1 MKEKP
6 GTLGHLM
13 HTRNLPLEEAFRYT
27 LEDPSDA
34 KLPASLKS
42 GFRQSWAV
50 QEYEIK
56 DGVLCNTNRPVRT
69 RSFFTVHA
77 KELPERLAKIHEGN
91 EKDLLRFAK
100 RYGQLGHDLLVRN
113 ENWRYGDPLP
123 WIWAHVKSVRTCMSL
138 IEKIKTD
145 DLEGLQDFFA
155 ANKTLPIAL
164 RGQIKPL
171 AWGSITSNFRN
182 VALWI
187 VQSIINPNIAGIHR
201 VIGIEETNGPCR
213 SFFMHSA
220 LIEMVYWHLADAIDG
235 GTVKRCS
242 SKGCGAHFI
251 ATDQRQRFCPSDNPK
266 TESPCSIRERVRRF
280 RKAKKK
286 QLPRRKG

>member
-1 MKEKP
+1 MKNQP

-13 HTRNLPLEEAFRYT
+13 HTRGMSLEEAFSYA

-34 KLPASLKS
+34 KLPASSKS
-42 GFRQSWAV
+42 GFRQPWGV
-50 QEYEIK
+50 QEYEIR
-56 DGVLCNTNRPVRT
+56 DGALCNTNRAVRT
-69 RSFFTVHA
+69 RYFFPVLA
-77 KELPERLAKIHEGN
+77 KELPERLVKIHEGN
-91 EKDLLRFAK
+91 EADLLRFAK

-113 ENWRYGDPLP
+113 EDRRYGDPLP
-123 WIWAHVKSVRTCMSL
+123 WIWTHVRSVRACMSL
-138 IEKIKTD
+138 IEKIQTD
-145 DLEGLQDFFA
+145 DLDGLQDFFA
-155 ANKTLPIAL
+155 AHKTLDIAL

-171 AWGSITSNFRN
+171 VWGSVTSNFRS

-187 VQSIINPNIAGIHR
+187 VQNIINPNIAGIHR
-201 VIGIEETNGPCR
+201 VIDIGEANGPYR
-213 SFFMHSA
+213 SFFTHSA

-242 SKGCGAHFI
+242 SAGCGAYFI
-251 ATDQRQRFCPSDNPK
+251 ATDRRQRFCSPDNPK

-286 QLPRRKG
+286 HTKRRTG